1 MFGQST
7 TEIESKIRELYS
19 KESELS
25 QRQQAVLASTVAGD
39 ADAERYMTDPEAAVA
54 ALTSASLRARAESD
68 LIEASVSSIRR
79 KRGDLISKVIGKRV
93 ADAETA
99 RDVKQD
105 ELAAAKE
112 ETARLHAEYTAAA
125 QAEMRLT
132 GELEAAV
139 YAIQQ
144 AAFGSATAAG
154 AKFDSHSILVSDCDW
169 RSGFVEGASVDD
181 VCAKIEALTAVR
193 FVPTPGAVRSWAA
206 SLEAVVRGVRNGLLA
221 PHNEIPDAPRDAE
234 HVAVRQPIPLQL
246 RRVYRVVY
254 AGGVIDTEKSMISFP
269 DSAQGTGRSGAEF
282 NLAGLVREA
291 RL

>member
-144 AAFGSATAAG
+144 ALLAVRLRRAQNWIVILYSFRIATGAPGLSRAHRLTMFAQKLKRSRPCVSCLLLGPSGHGPRVLKQSCAVCATGFWPHIMRYPMRHETRSMLQSGSP
-154 AKFDSHSILVSDCDW
+154 SRCNC
-169 RSGFVEGASVDD
+169 GASTVS
-181 VCAKIEALTAVR
+181 CTRAALSTQKRA
-193 FVPTPGAVRSWAA
+193 
-206 SLEAVVRGVRNGLLA
+206 
-221 PHNEIPDAPRDAE
+221 
-234 HVAVRQPIPLQL
+234 
-246 RRVYRVVY
+246 
-254 AGGVIDTEKSMISFP
+254 
-269 DSAQGTGRSGAEF
+269 
-282 NLAGLVREA
+282 
-291 RL
+291 